1 MAGSGPRPSG
11 ARRPAGC
18 RRPASA
24 AAAGRGGACRRQGK
38 PGKAG
43 RRRAAALAL
52 LPCAP
57 AGRSPRRRATGGGGR
72 GPGARAPSGGG
83 GSRPAGEER
92 TAEGRTGGGRGLALL
107 PCAAAPLQADPRGL
121 GAAAEARGRDRASAE
136 RWSRG
141 DLEGGAGEE
150 RRARPRGVQALSAE
164 RRRLDAGGRQE
175 EDASVFLGRWAQA
188 AAHQASGPPG
198 QRPPGRPQSQ
208 ADGRRFRS
216 SPSEGAAA
224 PPWDLA
230 GAADYLYDVEFAH
243 RDLGRPP

>member
-11 ARRPAGC
+11 ARRPAGVPRPR
-18 RRPASA
+18 RRPAGAARAGLPAAGETGKGRPEAGCCPGPAALRPCRQIPA
-24 AAAGRGGACRRQGK
+24 AA
-38 PGKAG
+38 
-43 RRRAAALAL
+43 
-52 LPCAP
+52 
-57 AGRSPRRRATGGGGR
+57 PRRVTGGGGR

-83 GSRPAGEER
+83 GSRGDCGEEAR
-92 TAEGRTGGGRGLALL
+92 SGGRGLALL

-175 EDASVFLGRWAQA
+175 EDARVFLGRRAQA

-198 QRPPGRPQSQ
+198 QQPPGRPQSQ

-243 RDLGRPP
+243 GDLGRPP